1 MSADPS
7 ITDWI
12 TAIATVFAAVGT
24 VGAVAVA
31 LWQIQRQGR
40 RSLVVKCSL
49 AVIAD
54 AQNIHTIALRGTNN
68 GARPIKLTMAYLM
81 SQDGRQIVSPFLPH
95 GDRLPK
101 VLLDGESVDVF
112 WDQSNLQQVKESEGV
127 DFLYA
132 FFMDVLGNVYKA
144 PFPGV
149 AVKRRGLWRRSVFE
163 LPAETPTEG

>member
-68 GARPIKLTMAYLM
+68 GARPIKLTMA
-81 SQDGRQIVSPFLPH
+81 I
-95 GDRLPK
+95 
-101 VLLDGESVDVF
+101 
-112 WDQSNLQQVKESEGV
+112 
-127 DFLYA
+127 
-132 FFMDVLGNVYKA
+132 
-144 PFPGV
+144 
-149 AVKRRGLWRRSVFE
+149 
-163 LPAETPTEG
+163 